1 MMPEGARDGQA
12 SPETLG
18 LIRAAAFLMWLIE
31 IGNDPIARL
40 GELPR
45 SMHEPV
51 GVGRLVPDEAW
62 DRILTPESLGR
73 LQKLLV
79 VLVVACALGV
89 RPYRP
94 TATATAALLTV
105 HQSIVRGYTF
115 TNHEELALLICTY
128 VLALFP
134 AADGLAWPGRRRA
147 TATPETYGAAI
158 QAMALLLLI
167 PYSEIGARRIVRGG
181 PAIFTG
187 ASLPHWLGALDALDP
202 AAFGVGLEVLR
213 RPRLVRLL
221 KGGFVV
227 TTVFELLAPLVLI
240 RQRLRRAWIVVIVSL
255 HLVNRLT
262 LKLFFWQNSA
272 LIVLLLTKPER
283 WGIRARASGALAR
296 RGWRRAGRP

>member
-1 MMPEGARDGQA
+1 MSDGAVSGQA
-12 SPETLG
+12 SPEELG
-18 LIRAAAFLMWLIE
+18 LIRAATFVMWVID

-51 GVGRLVPDEAW
+51 GIGRLVPDEVW
-62 DRILTPESLGR
+62 DGVLAPESLER

-115 TNHEELALLICTY
+115 TNHEELALLVCTY

-134 AADGLAWPGRRRA
+134 AADGFAWPGRRRA
-147 TATPETYGAAI
+147 TADPETYGAAI

-167 PYSEIGARRIVRGG
+167 PYSEIAARRIVRGAPG
-181 PAIFTG
+181 IFTG
-187 ASLPHWLGALDALDP
+187 ESLPHWLGALDALDP
-202 AAFGVGLEVLR
+202 AAFGIGVEVLR
-213 RPRLVRLL
+213 RPLLVRLL

-227 TTVFELLAPLVLI
+227 TTLFELVAPLVLI
-240 RQRLRRAWIVVIVSL
+240 GRRLRRAWIVVIVSL
-255 HLVNRLT
+255 HLINRLT
-262 LKLFFWQNSA
+262 LKLFFWQNSV
-272 LIVLLLTKPER
+272 LILLLLTRPGR
-283 WGIRARASGALAR
+283 WRARARTAS
-296 RGWRRAGRP
+296 AGRWAGRQRTRRS